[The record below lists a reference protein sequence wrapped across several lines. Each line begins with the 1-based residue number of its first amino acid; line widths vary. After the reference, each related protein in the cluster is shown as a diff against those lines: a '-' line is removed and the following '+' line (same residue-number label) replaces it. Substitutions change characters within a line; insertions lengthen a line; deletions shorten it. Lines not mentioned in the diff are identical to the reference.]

1 MPDWMLYGAT
11 GYTGQLVAEEAIRRG
26 HRPLLAGRSA
36 EKLRPLAE
44 RLGLEWVAVA
54 LDDAEGL
61 AEAVSRVK
69 LVYHA
74 AGPFVQTSAA
84 MVRAC
89 LKAGAHYLDI
99 TGEIPVYQQVF
110 AYDAAARERGI
121 ALIPGV
127 GFDVIPSDCLLK
139 YVAHQLPDADQLIV
153 ALDALGTAERLTG
166 RISAGTANSM
176 LELIAQMGIAARRD
190 GKLTTLPFG
199 YGARRFTFTTGQKA
213 AMPIPWGDLEI
224 GWRTTG
230 IPNITTY
237 LTFPPSAI
245 EMFRVA
251 GPLMRGLLQ
260 SSGLRGFLRG
270 QISRMLSGPDEGHRQ
285 TGRSALYA
293 QVRNPQEETRQAWLE
308 TAEGYQFTA
317 LAAPLVVEQVLA
329 GNLRGATT
337 PALALGADFVLSIP
351 GTRRLDSLPTD

>member
-11 GYTGQLVAEEAIRRG
+11 GYTGVLVAEEAVQRG

-44 RLGLEWVAVA
+44 RLGLEWAAVA

-61 AEAVSRVK
+61 AQAASRVK

-74 AGPFVQTSAA
+74 AGPFIETSAA
-84 MVRAC
+84 MLRAC

-110 AYDAAARERGI
+110 GYDAAARERGI

-139 YVAHQLPDADQLIV
+139 YVADQLPDADQLIV
-153 ALDALGTAERLTG
+153 ALDSLGTSERLTG
-166 RISAGTANSM
+166 RISAGTASSM
-176 LELIAQMGIAARRD
+176 LELVAHIGIAARRD
-190 GKLTTLPFG
+190 GKLATLPFG
-199 YGARRFTFTTGQKA
+199 YGARRFTFTTGQKT

-245 EMFRVA
+245 ELFRVA
-251 GPLMRGLLQ
+251 GPLLRGLLQ
-260 SSGLRGFLRG
+260 NGGVRRFLRG

-293 QVRNPQEETRQAWLE
+293 QVRNPQGETQQAWLE

-317 LAAPLVVEQVLA
+317 LAAPRVVERVLA
-329 GNLRGATT
+329 GNLRGALT
-337 PALALGADFVLSIP
+337 PALALGADFVLDIP
-351 GTRRLDSLPTD
+351 GTRRLDSLPVD